1 MNPAFTF
8 ARPALPGAG
17 IPGYPRSRAPS
28 SPAAQ
33 ENDMPQIS
41 SVAVFCGASLGHSP
55 AFRAAAEA
63 LGRGIA
69 RAGWRLVYGGGQLG
83 LMGVVADGALEA
95 GGEVVGVIPE
105 FLRRR
110 EVAHAGVK
118 HMVVTDSMHA
128 RKTEMF
134 ELADAFV
141 TLPGGLGTL
150 DETVEIITWRQL
162 GLHAKPILLCDVMGS
177 SAPLVAAIESAI
189 ALGFARAEVRQLF
202 EVHEGVAA
210 VLARLATLP
219 APPAAHADR
228 L

>member
-1 MNPAFTF
+1 
-8 ARPALPGAG
+8 
-17 IPGYPRSRAPS
+17 
-28 SPAAQ
+28 
-33 ENDMPQIS
+33 MPHLS

-55 AFRAAAEA
+55 QFRGAAEE

-69 RAGWRLVYGGGQLG
+69 RAGWRLVYGGGLLG
-83 LMGVVADGALEA
+83 LMGVVANAALEA
-95 GGEVVGVIPE
+95 GGEVVGVIPD
-105 FLRRR
+105 FLQRR
-110 EVAHAGVK
+110 EVAHEGITEL
-118 HMVVTDSMHA
+118 VVTDSMHS
-128 RKTEMF
+128 RKTAMF
-134 ELADAFV
+134 ERADAFV

-177 SAPLVAAIESAI
+177 SAPLVAAIEAAV

-210 VLARLATLP
+210 VLARLAALP

>member
-1 MNPAFTF
+1 
-8 ARPALPGAG
+8 
-17 IPGYPRSRAPS
+17 
-28 SPAAQ
+28 
-33 ENDMPQIS
+33 MPHLA

-55 AFRAAAEA
+55 QFRTAAEE

-69 RAGWRLVYGGGQLG
+69 RAGLRLVYGGGLLG
-83 LMGVVADGALEA
+83 LMGVVANAALEA
-95 GGEVVGVIPE
+95 GGEVVGVIPT
-105 FLRRR
+105 FLQRR
-110 EVAHAGVK
+110 EVAHEGISEL
-118 HMVVTDSMHA
+118 VVTDSMHS
-128 RKTEMF
+128 RKTAMF
-134 ELADAFV
+134 ERADAFV

-189 ALGFARAEVRQLF
+189 ALGFARAEARQLF
-202 EVHEGVAA
+202 EVHEGVEA
-210 VLARLATLP
+210 VLARLAALP

>member
-1 MNPAFTF
+1 M
-8 ARPALPGAG
+8 
-17 IPGYPRSRAPS
+17 PS
-28 SPAAQ
+28 
-33 ENDMPQIS
+33 IT

-55 AFRAAAEA
+55 AFAAAAEA

-69 RAGWRLVYGGGQLG
+69 RAGLRLVYGGGLLG
-83 LMGVVADGALEA
+83 LMGVVANAALEA
-95 GGEVVGVIPE
+95 GGEVVGVIPT
-105 FLRRR
+105 FLQRR
-110 EVAHAGVK
+110 EVAHEGISEL
-118 HMVVTDSMHA
+118 VVTDSMHT
-128 RKTEMF
+128 RKTAMF
-134 ELADAFV
+134 ERADAFV

-177 SAPLVAAIESAI
+177 SAPLVAAIEAAI

-202 EVHEGVAA
+202 EVHEGVEA
-210 VLARLATLP
+210 VLARLAALP